1 MNNEMTLQS
10 KMKYAV
16 VITTQVILL
25 AIAVLYATSSIQI
38 GLMIVAAA
46 LPWFTFPSGL
56 HVKESDPDLSQEKS
70 DQVSAQLMNSVNRF
84 YSDNLPNIHQSLNRQ
99 TQIIEESAETLNDSF
114 FGLQKVSE
122 EQSQVSEGLVNDMLA
137 NQDSEYSLSRV
148 LPRTEEI
155 IDQFVKTL
163 VDISEKSI
171 SAVHSIHDMSDKLD
185 TVFKLLE
192 RVRGLSEQTNLL
204 ALNAA
209 IEAARAGDA
218 GRGFA
223 VVAQEVRELSVKA
236 KTLNDQI
243 ESEINI
249 AQETVK
255 QANSTVG
262 DMASIDMTIAIESK
276 EQVDDMLTGVQKVN
290 VAVEKEVL
298 KIRALGQ
305 ELSQQVGN
313 GIRALQFADIVSQ
326 QGEYANKTLY
336 LFDEVVQLVNVFNR
350 QEISEDEF
358 SLRLE
363 GLLDA
368 SRNRG
373 GPAANQSS
381 IDEGEVELF

>member
-1 MNNEMTLQS
+1 MNNEMTIQS

-16 VITTQVILL
+16 VVTTQVILL

-38 GLMIVAAA
+38 GLMIAAAA
-46 LPWFTFPSGL
+46 LPWLTFPSGA
-56 HVKESDPDLSQEKS
+56 HKDSEPDLSAKKS
-70 DQVSAQLMNSVNRF
+70 EQVQADLMNSVNRF
-84 YSDNLPNIHQSLNRQ
+84 YSENLPSIHQSLNRQ

-122 EQSQVSEGLVNDMLA
+122 EQRQVSEGLVNDMLS
-137 NQDSEYSLSRV
+137 NQESEYSLSKV
-148 LPRTEEI
+148 LPQTEAI
-155 IDQFVKTL
+155 INQFVKTL
-163 VDISEKSI
+163 VDVSEKSI

-209 IEAARAGDA
+209 IEAARAGEA

-255 QANSTVG
+255 QANATVG

-290 VAVEKEVL
+290 IAVEEEVL

-336 LFDEVVQLVNVFNR
+336 LFDEVVQLVGVSNR
-350 QEISEDEF
+350 QEITQEEF
-358 SLRLE
+358 ASRLE
-363 GLLDA
+363 ELLDA
-368 SRNRG
+368 SRNRS
-373 GPAANQSS
+373 GPAANQNS